1 MADFEAEIRRFLA
14 DKFLFG
20 DGRPLGG
27 EESLVDAGLIDS
39 MGILE
44 LIAHLEEHYHIKV
57 NDDELVPENLD
68 SIANIRAFLE
78 KKMS

>member
-1 MADFEAEIRRFLA
+1 MADVEVELRRFLA

-20 DGRPLGG
+20 DGGPLGA
-27 EESLVDAGLIDS
+27 EESLVDAGIIDS

-57 NDDELVPENLD
+57 NDDELVSENLD